1 MNLSRSV
8 IASRP
13 NFVPVRMALERRSS
27 LELITSVILG
37 YFASTIDLIRVP
49 AECIDTVERKRMREV
64 RNIRS
69 GDVVR

>member
-1 MNLSRSV
+1 M
-8 IASRP
+8 ASRA
-13 NFVPVRMALERRSS
+13 NFVPARMALERRSS

-49 AECIDTVERKRMREV
+49 AECIDTVERKRMREA

>member
-1 MNLSRSV
+1 M
-8 IASRP
+8 ASRP
-13 NFVPVRMALERRSS
+13 NFVPARMALERRSS

-49 AECIDTVERKRMREV
+49 AECIDTVERKRMRET